1 MKTMP
6 EVKRKM
12 TVRQAKAAATRRRML
27 VAAYDSFCE
36 EGFRATTMDR
46 IAERAEVAVQTL
58 YFTFHTKDQLLQ
70 EVHNWTVL
78 GDDPTPPPQQPWY
91 LAAID
96 EPDARRS
103 LGLIVAGVVVI
114 EARVAPMLPVFHAV
128 SADPAG
134 EIFRHADAL
143 RREGMEGIVDVLV
156 TKAPLRTGMTKRRA
170 VDLLHILMG
179 PESYRSFVLEC
190 GWTPKQWTTW
200 VTATLSHDLFGD

>member
-1 MKTMP
+1 MP
-6 EVKRKM
+6 EVKRKIS
-12 TVRQAKAAATRRRML
+12 TRQAKAAATRQRML
-27 VAAYDSFCE
+27 VAAYDCFCE

-46 IAERAEVAVQTL
+46 IAERAGVAVQTL
-58 YFTFHTKDQLLQ
+58 YFTFHTKDELLQ

-91 LAAID
+91 LAAIE

-103 LGLIVAGVVVI
+103 LALIVAGVVVI
-114 EARVAPMLPVFHAV
+114 ESRVAPMLPVFHAV

-143 RREGMEGIVDVLV
+143 RREGMEEVVDILV
-156 TKAPLRTGMTKRRA
+156 TKAPLRRGMTKRRA

-190 GWTPKQWTTW
+190 GWTTKQWTAW
-200 VTATLSHDLFGD
+200 VTATLSRDLFGD